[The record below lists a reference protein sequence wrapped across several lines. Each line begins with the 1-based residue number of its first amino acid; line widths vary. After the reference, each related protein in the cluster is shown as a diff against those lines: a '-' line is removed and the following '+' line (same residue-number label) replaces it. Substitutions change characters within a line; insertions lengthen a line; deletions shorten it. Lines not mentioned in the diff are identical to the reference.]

1 MNLPGIMVVL
11 EGSDGS
17 GKGTQ
22 FSLLSER
29 LKAAGYD
36 VAVFDFPRYEKES
49 SYFVRQYLNGKFGPA
64 AEISPYTASL
74 FYALDRYEAAKHI
87 RAAIEAGKVV
97 LCNRYVGS
105 NMAHQGSKFNDV
117 VEQRGFFVW
126 EDNLEYEMLGIPRPD
141 ISLFLRVPAEVS
153 YKLISQKA
161 QRGYTDKSRDEHEA
175 DLGFLKRSVATY
187 DVLCRLFPKDFVAI
201 ECSRDGELLGIP
213 QISNLIWDKIK
224 PILPETKTHAG
235 HSTVVTLGA
244 TETETRPKDTI
255 ASALS
260 ENLTHEFKDV
270 SLYLKLQVER
280 HIKSIEPAGFPIWS
294 DNDYKFYTPQGL
306 PKPAESEY
314 KTVMQSIAGR
324 HQAMRQKLQA
334 YYERNLLNPEAPTMP
349 NISRLLLPAT
359 PLAALCS
366 FKVELSQKSV
376 RRLSAALLAS
386 DSLELQWAAKQLYLA
401 ARQYWPDNFKA
412 PLETETAPESLN
424 NIIAKLAD
432 ERLQFNSADT
442 QAVKLLSA
450 APKLEFDLLADSI
463 YPYSTLSLEEIIE
476 EVSDWSYQQKYDS
489 LKQTAAEPGLL
500 LDKINYKFD
509 LITDHMLLEEVSSL
523 IGCNPQT
530 QNASPRNGYDVD
542 PALEDAGIDD
552 LFIECFDES
561 LKLFSTLQA
570 ADRDDLTVYSSLLG
584 HKLRWQLSA
593 TAQEMKL
600 LIDHKGDQPYSSLIK
615 AMREQIAEAHPLMW
629 EVLYEDMAARQP
641 AHNNRVKPA
650 KRRPSRKR
658 K

>member
-1 MNLPGIMVVL
+1 MELPGILIVL

-17 GKGTQ
+17 GKSTQ

-29 LKAAGYD
+29 LKAAGYET
-36 VAVFDFPRYEKES
+36 AVFDFPRYENES
-49 SYFVRQYLNGKFGPA
+49 SYFVKQYLNGKFGPA

-74 FYALDRYEAAKHI
+74 FYALDRYEAAKDI
-87 RAAIEAGKVV
+87 RAELEAGKIV

-105 NMAHQGSKFNDV
+105 NMAHQGAKLDNTA
-117 VEQRGFFVW
+117 EQRGFFVW
-126 EDNLEYEMLGIPRPD
+126 EDNLEYELLGIPRPT

-153 YKLISQKA
+153 FRLISQKDP
-161 QRGYTDKSRDEHEA
+161 RSYTDKSHDEHEA
-175 DLGFLKRSVATY
+175 DIEFLKKSVSTY
-187 DVLCRLFPKDFVAI
+187 DVLCRLFPRDFTAI
-201 ECSRDGELLGIP
+201 ECSQDGSLLGIP

-224 PILPETKTHAG
+224 PMLPQTRPHAG
-235 HSTVVTLGA
+235 RSTVVTLSSHMPL
-244 TETETRPKDTI
+244 PKRKDPNP
-255 ASALS
+255 S
-260 ENLTHEFKDV
+260 EKLTHEFKNS

-280 HIKSIEPAGFPIWS
+280 HIRSIDPAGFTIWS
-294 DNDYKFYTPQGL
+294 DNGYKFYTPQGL
-306 PKPAESEY
+306 PKDVETEY
-314 KTVMQSIAGR
+314 KRVMQSISE
-324 HQAMRQKLQA
+324 HHEQMRKKLEA
-334 YYERNLLNPEAPTMP
+334 YYERNLLNPDAPPMP

-366 FKVELSQKSV
+366 FKVEISPKSV
-376 RRLSAALLAS
+376 RRLCASLLAS
-386 DSLELQWAAKQLYLA
+386 DSLELQWAAKQMYVA
-401 ARQYWPDNFKA
+401 ARQQWPESFKN

-432 ERLQFNSADT
+432 ERLAFNSADT
-442 QAVKLLSA
+442 QSVKLLSA
-450 APKLEFDLLADSI
+450 SPKLEFDLLAESI

-489 LKQTAAEPGLL
+489 LKQAAAEPGLL

-509 LITDHMLLEEVSSL
+509 LITDHLLLEEISSL
-523 IGCNPQT
+523 IGGGSPQIQNP
-530 QNASPRNGYDVD
+530 SPRNGYDVD
-542 PALEDAGIDD
+542 PALEAAGIDE

-561 LKLFSTLQA
+561 LKLFSTLQK

-593 TAQEMKL
+593 SAQEMRTL
-600 LIDHKGDQPYSSLIK
+600 LDHRGDEPYKNLTKII
-615 AMREQIAEAHPLMW
+615 REQISEAHPLMW
-629 EVLYEDMAARQP
+629 EVIYEDFASSASS
-641 AHNNRVKPA
+641 HINRVKPT